1 MQYRASTFSLSFKCL
16 APSISCNPCA
26 VHVITFL
33 CLPGALTTK
42 EKERQFY
49 ERGHHHRWRISCV
62 MPLCYLL
69 HRYIINH
76 ISFCFS

>member
-1 MQYRASTFSLSFKCL
+1 MQYRASIFCLSFKWL
-16 APSISCNPCA
+16 PPPPISCNSCA

-42 EKERQFY
+42 ERQFY
-49 ERGHHHRWRISCV
+49 ERGHHQGWRISCL
-62 MPLCYLL
+62 MPPCYLL